1 MALCLPISPEG
12 LAPIEIQSALDRLRV
27 LRSTRPAQ
35 VRKLGERLAEFST
48 AVWQASAQSISASE
62 PDAARAMTNRP
73 QATKIRLLLG
83 LGAIIALVLTI
94 SLWPIHQ
101 GEVPSP
107 HYWTVLCAQL
117 SSIAMLI
124 WLYRTWPHKGELEIF
139 LVTPKP
145 PLQYLLNF
153 GGSDSQFL
161 VLTTSGELTV
171 QSAASFQLS
180 NQQSKKLIAFAIH
193 DQGALI
199 VDLESSFTIIR
210 ERAPFGAARLGLIG
224 QEIRRLGVSS
234 QSIQNFE
241 DDILLLWQLDQIIDR
256 FQEALSRPIASA
268 KVAPEP
274 TQPPTTAPLRSATQP
289 DASPLSEVIISD
301 ELRQDL
307 VRRLDRF
314 VSGKMTGC
322 PGLLLYGPSGTGK
335 TSVARALSRLGG
347 LELISVKVADLKGD
361 VWIGSASK
369 NVRELWTRARAA
381 QSKVLMFVDELDAIF
396 PGRSSTEADVH
407 TREIVSAF
415 SAEWDGIEQGE
426 AKIFILGATNR
437 VEGIDPAIVS
447 RFGAQKEVPLPDKIA
462 RKKILM
468 LELARAGLGD
478 LGLEQLTIETPSIT
492 DALFAETAGMSGRD
506 LHKLVEELAIATDP
520 HMAGWEQLNIV
531 LLRWRADRSL
541 ERNEKAT
548 WDRLIVSQELKDNL
562 HAYCRILRNYEEF
575 RSRGVTLPRGLLL
588 YGPSGTGKTQI
599 ARTLSNEGGLS
610 FIGCTT
616 SDIKQGWIGH
626 SAQKLREIFT
636 RARSQAPTILF
647 IDELDVIAPVRGTYH
662 DTITTEIVGELTQ
675 QLDGIRPD
683 GPALFVL
690 AASNRVDAI
699 DPAILSRFVEQ
710 IGIGLPD
717 ELQRK
722 QLLEVF
728 LRGVSAD
735 NISEIAEQ
743 LALVTTDYSG
753 RDLQQLVSRAILKA
767 VKRSGNANTFKLKS
781 SDFESGRSS
790 SQ

>member
-1 MALCLPISPEG
+1 MTLSVPISPEG
-12 LAPIEIQSALDRLRV
+12 LSSAETQSALDQLRV
-27 LRSTRPAQ
+27 LRRTKPAQ

-48 AVWQASAQSISASE
+48 AVWQASAQAISASE
-62 PDAARAMTNRP
+62 PEAAKAMNKRP
-73 QATKIRLLLG
+73 QATRVRIVLGSMAFIVILLSVCLEPARAEVATHPWPLVAYQLG
-83 LGAIIALVLTI
+83 SIGVLV
-94 SLWPIHQ
+94 WA
-101 GEVPSP
+101 
-107 HYWTVLCAQL
+107 YW
-117 SSIAMLI
+117 
-124 WLYRTWPHKGELEIF
+124 TWPHKGELEIF
-139 LVTPKP
+139 LAAPKP
-145 PLQYLLNF
+145 PLQYLLGN
-153 GGSDSQFL
+153 GSDSQVL
-161 VLTTSGELTV
+161 VLTTSGELTP

-199 VDLESSFTIIR
+199 VDLESSFTISH
-210 ERAPFGAARLGLIG
+210 ERAPFTAARLKLIG
-224 QEIRRLGVSS
+224 QEIRRLGASS
-234 QSIQNFE
+234 QSLQNLA
-241 DDILLLWQLDQIIDR
+241 DDILLLWRLDQIIDR
-256 FQEALSRPIASA
+256 FQDALLKRPPPTAQ
-268 KVAPEP
+268 PPRP
-274 TQPPTTAPLRSATQP
+274 TQPPTTPLRSATQP
-289 DASPLSEVIISD
+289 DRSSLSEVIISD

-307 VRRLDRF
+307 VRRIDRF

-335 TSVARALSRLGG
+335 TLIARALSRLGG
-347 LELISVKVADLKGD
+347 LELIAVKVADLKGD

-381 QSKVLMFVDELDAIF
+381 QGKVLMFIDELDAIF

-415 SAEWDGIEQGE
+415 CAEWDGIEQHE
-426 AKIFILGATNR
+426 ATIFVLGATNR
-437 VEGIDPAIVS
+437 LEGVDTAILS
-447 RFGAQKEVPLPDKIA
+447 RFGVQREVPLPDKIA

-478 LGLEQLTIETPSIT
+478 LGLAQLEVETPAI
-492 DALFAETAGMSGRD
+492 AEGILTQTAGMSGRD
-506 LHKLVEELAIATDP
+506 LHKLVQELAISTHPEMPD
-520 HMAGWEQLNIV
+520 WEHLAIA
-531 LLRWRADRSL
+531 LLRWRAERSL
-541 ERNEKAT
+541 ERNNDAT
-548 WDRLIVSQELKDNL
+548 WDRLIVAETVKDNL
-562 HAYCRILRNYEEF
+562 RAYCRILRNYEEF

-647 IDELDVIAPVRGTYH
+647 IDELDVIAPARGAYH
-662 DTITTEIVGELTQ
+662 DTIATEIVGELTQ
-675 QLDGIRPD
+675 QLDGIRPN
-683 GPALFVL
+683 GPAVFVL
-690 AASNRVDAI
+690 AASNRSEAI
-699 DPAILSRFVEQ
+699 DPAIRGRFVEQ
-710 IGIGLPD
+710 IEISLPD
-717 ELQRK
+717 QEQRK

-728 LRGVSAD
+728 LRGVSVD

-743 LALVTTDYSG
+743 LALVTADYSG

-767 VKRSGNANTFKLKS
+767 VKRSGNANTFKLKR

-790 SQ
+790 SK